1 MSDKTILTT
10 GEVAEYC
17 GVNFRTVIRWID
29 KGHLQSFKLPG
40 ARGDNRIHL
49 HHFLAFLKEN
59 GIPIPREFKKDAR
72 KVLIV
77 EDLPSMASA
86 IQRVLKKQGFET
98 QIANNGMMA
107 GVYLGT
113 FVPSVMT
120 LDLSMPGMSGFEILT
135 ALKEVEGLSHL
146 KILVISAL
154 PQADLER
161 AVSMG
166 ADDFLSKPFDGK
178 ELAQKVREL
187 SGLSLEV

>member
-1 MSDKTILTT
+1 MTNKSILTT

-49 HHFLAFLKEN
+49 HHFLGFLKDN
-59 GIPIPREFKKDAR
+59 GIPIPREFKQDAR

-77 EDLPSMASA
+77 EELPSMASA
-86 IQRVLKKQGFET
+86 INRVLKNAGYVT
-98 QIANNGMMA
+98 QIANNGIMA

-120 LDLSMPGMSGFEILT
+120 LDLSIPGMSGFDILGN
-135 ALKEVEGLSHL
+135 LKNVEGLAHL

-154 PQADLER
+154 PREDLER
-161 AVSMG
+161 AVELG
-166 ADDFLSKPFDGK
+166 ADDYLSKPFDNSD
-178 ELAQKVREL
+178 LLDKVKIM
-187 SGLSLEV
+187 SGLNLEV